1 MSKEIVPIERIA
13 RSIFYLRGQKVMLD
27 FDLAAL
33 YGVATKVLN
42 QAGKRSRECFPDDF
56 MFQLTAVETSSLRS
70 QSVTSNRQV
79 VENKEIALN
88 WSQIVTGSFKC
99 GRRLLE

>member
-1 MSKEIVPIERIA
+1 MSKEIIPVEHIA
-13 RSIFYLRGQKVMLD
+13 RSILYLRGQKVMLD

-42 QAGKRSRECFPDDF
+42 QAVKRSRERFPDDF
-56 MFQLTAVETSSLRS
+56 MFQLTAVQTSSLRS

-79 VENKEIALN
+79 VENKEIASN
-88 WSQIVTGSFKC
+88 WSQIVSGSFKC
-99 GRRLLE
+99 ASRLIE